1 MVEGIYCRKLLKTRV
16 LGCYDAVASH
26 AGGHRIIVRLGVFDS
41 ALCGRA
47 QKLGDVLCL
56 GRILAHRYPLTS
68 VVFIDIGFWDPAFL
82 WGRYRSMI
90 WLSTSGIVVA
100 LAVIMLLW
108 VVPRASRRAPANG
121 SRRQLARVGRTAED
135 IFSSAKVL
143 FNEETARS
151 TGAAVPSA
159 SGRAEVYASTSTGS
173 LEPLGG
179 VEFAESAASA
189 AVNVQQR
196 QEEFTDDKTQLL
208 YTTDAAESA
217 EDTDLWEEATMR
229 EDTNAQQQGT
239 HDTEL
244 YDEPY
249 DEDLYA
255 PEPDLDSAPGAEPA
269 DGEVDAPAHWEVTA
283 NSQPSGSRIGRSIPE
298 VNIDAETEGQD
309 PSAAGEDTD
318 SQPRSGTHHQ
328 GTGRAEE
335 PRREAPSA
343 AAVRGPALHELSSP
357 EEVPEVQESMLGGPV
372 PPGMTVHTGRAV
384 LLGVALLAFVAA
396 LGFAL
401 MAFSGMLSWVWSV
414 AALLVAVAT
423 GGLLRYLAISGAK
436 RPAAPRR
443 ESSNAPA
450 AEQAEATASTEH
462 DSRESGADPA
472 ANTRRSKETRPA
484 SARMAAAGSA
494 ARQGGSRTQ
503 GHRAPAAEHH
513 SEHTAGRKRP
523 AGEGVQEGSSRPR
536 REPAPVRRHT
546 PARRSAP
553 AQGARAA
560 ASPGVQRE
568 PDAQGAARRSAVE
581 REPVRARTSQLPAI
595 RRGGRGSHLP
605 PQLRPL
611 AHRDEPM
618 LFDIQ
623 SETPQVPAA
632 SARTSQPADSAKPS
646 AQATQTAD
654 SAVSSASVTPAAP
667 AQSTPSQGDSAE
679 AVQPTVPVPTQ
690 PPAAPARPEAAAKT
704 GRVPQQNP
712 SGASSFERSGS
723 FDADVTAPITDGI
736 PTANLAQRAAAAR
749 AQATRAAEAAQ
760 QVQREAAERARRR
773 ARQLNL
779 QNPYP
784 QQDPVQQPS
793 SDTAEHTTVP
803 LGQGATPDA
812 PVQSPVPH
820 TPVPSTIDES
830 DLDSLDDDVSPVF
843 EPQQQLGTLGSG
855 FEDTST
861 QGIRLGPGAMPM
873 FKATSNTWEP
883 VELPKPLHT
892 LHQKKDKDAKGKG
905 KTGE

>member
-1 MVEGIYCRKLLKTRV
+1 M
-16 LGCYDAVASH
+16 ASR
-26 AGGHRIIVRLGVFDS
+26 AGGHRIIVRLGVFNPV
-41 ALCGRA
+41 LCGWA

-56 GRILAHRYPLTS
+56 GRILAHRYPLIS
-68 VVFIDIGFWDPAFL
+68 VVFIDIGFWGPAFL

-135 IFSSAKVL
+135 IFLSAKVL
-143 FNEETARS
+143 FNEETARG

-159 SGRAEVYASTSTGS
+159 SGKAEVYASTSTGS

-196 QEEFTDDKTQLL
+196 QEEFADDKTQLL

-217 EDTDLWEEATMR
+217 EDADLWEEATMR
-229 EDTNAQQQGT
+229 EDANAQQQGA

-255 PEPDLDSAPGAEPA
+255 PEPDLDSAPGAELA
-269 DGEVDAPAHWEVTA
+269 DGEADAPAHWEVTA

-298 VNIDAETEGQD
+298 VNIDAETAGQD

-318 SQPRSGTHHQ
+318 SQHPSGTHHQ
-328 GTGRAEE
+328 GTGCAEE
-335 PRREAPSA
+335 SRGEAPSA
-343 AAVRGPALHELSSP
+343 AAVRGPALHELSSI

-436 RPAAPRR
+436 RPAASRR
-443 ESSNAPA
+443 ESSSAPVS
-450 AEQAEATASTEH
+450 EQAEVIASAEH
-462 DSRESGADPA
+462 GSRESETAGADPA
-472 ANTRRSKETRPA
+472 ANTRRTKGARPA
-484 SARMAAAGSA
+484 PARIAAAGSA
-494 ARQGGSRTQ
+494 ARQGGSRMQ
-503 GHRAPAAEHH
+503 GHRAPAAEHR
-513 SEHTAGRKRP
+513 SERAAGRERP

-536 REPAPVRRHT
+536 REPAPMRRHT

-553 AQGARAA
+553 AQGARIA

-568 PDAQGAARRSAVE
+568 PGAQGTARRSAVE

-611 AHRDEPM
+611 VHRDEPM

-623 SETPQVPAA
+623 SETPQAPAA

-646 AQATQTAD
+646 AQATQAAD
-654 SAVSSASVTPAAP
+654 PAVSSAPVTPAAP
-667 AQSTPSQGDSAE
+667 AQSAPSQGDSAE
-679 AVQPTVPVPTQ
+679 AVQPTAPVPTQ
-690 PPAAPARPEAAAKT
+690 PPAAPAQPEAAAKT
-704 GRVPQQNP
+704 GRVPQQQNP
-712 SGASSFERSGS
+712 SGASSLERSGS
-723 FDADVTAPITDGI
+723 FDADATAPITDGI

-749 AQATRAAEAAQ
+749 AQATRAAETAQ

-803 LGQGATPDA
+803 LGQGAAPDA
-812 PVQSPVPH
+812 PPTQPPVPH

-861 QGIRLGPGAMPM
+861 QGVRLGPGAMPM

-892 LHQKKDKDAKGKG
+892 LHQKKGKDGKGKG

>member
-26 AGGHRIIVRLGVFDS
+26 AGGHRIIVRLGVFNS

-143 FNEETARS
+143 FNEETARG

-159 SGRAEVYASTSTGS
+159 SGKAEVYVSTSTGS

-217 EDTDLWEEATMR
+217 EDADLWEEATMR
-229 EDTNAQQQGT
+229 EDANAQQQGV

-269 DGEVDAPAHWEVTA
+269 DGEADAPAHWEVTA

-298 VNIDAETEGQD
+298 VNIDAETAEQD

-318 SQPRSGTHHQ
+318 SQRPSGTHHQ

-335 PRREAPSA
+335 SRGEAPSA
-343 AAVRGPALHELSSP
+343 AAVRGPALHELSST

-401 MAFSGMLSWVWSV
+401 MAFSGMLSWVWPV

-436 RPAAPRR
+436 KPAASRR
-443 ESSNAPA
+443 ESSSAPA
-450 AEQAEATASTEH
+450 VEQAEATASAERG
-462 DSRESGADPA
+462 SRESETAGADPA
-472 ANTRRSKETRPA
+472 ANTRRTKGARPA
-484 SARMAAAGSA
+484 PAHIAAAGSV
-494 ARQGGSRTQ
+494 ARQDSGRTQ
-503 GHRAPAAEHH
+503 GRRAPAAEHR
-513 SEHTAGRKRP
+513 SERAAGRERP
-523 AGEGVQEGSSRPR
+523 AGEGVQEESSRPR

-546 PARRSAP
+546 PVRRSAS

-568 PDAQGAARRSAVE
+568 PDAQGAARRSLAE

-623 SETPQVPAA
+623 SEKPQAP
-632 SARTSQPADSAKPS
+632 SAS
-646 AQATQTAD
+646 AQATQPAD
-654 SAVSSASVTPAAP
+654 SAVSSAPVTPAAP
-667 AQSTPSQGDSAE
+667 TQSAPSQNDSAE
-679 AVQPTVPVPTQ
+679 AAQPTAPVPTQ
-690 PPAAPARPEAAAKT
+690 PPATPARPETAAKT
-704 GRVPQQNP
+704 GRVPQQNL

-723 FDADVTAPITDGI
+723 FDADATAPITDGI
-736 PTANLAQRAAAAR
+736 STANLAQRAAAAR

-784 QQDPVQQPS
+784 QQQPS

-803 LGQGATPDA
+803 LGQGATPEVP
-812 PVQSPVPH
+812 PVQPPVPH

>member
-1 MVEGIYCRKLLKTRV
+1 
-16 LGCYDAVASH
+16 
-26 AGGHRIIVRLGVFDS
+26 
-41 ALCGRA
+41 
-47 QKLGDVLCL
+47 
-56 GRILAHRYPLTS
+56 
-68 VVFIDIGFWDPAFL
+68 
-82 WGRYRSMI
+82 MI

-121 SRRQLARVGRTAED
+121 SRRQLASVGRTAED
-135 IFSSAKVL
+135 IFLSAKVL
-143 FNEETARS
+143 FNEETARG

-159 SGRAEVYASTSTGS
+159 SGKAEVYASTSTGS

-196 QEEFTDDKTQLL
+196 QEEFADDKTQLL

-217 EDTDLWEEATMR
+217 EGADLWEEATMR
-229 EDTNAQQQGT
+229 EEANAQQQGA

-269 DGEVDAPAHWEVTA
+269 DGEAEAPAHWEVTA
-283 NSQPSGSRIGRSIPE
+283 NSQPSGSRIGRSISE
-298 VNIDAETEGQD
+298 VNIDAETAGQD
-309 PSAAGEDTD
+309 PSAAGEDTG

-335 PRREAPSA
+335 SRGEAPSA
-343 AAVRGPALHELSSP
+343 AAVRGPALHELSST

-401 MAFSGMLSWVWSV
+401 MAFSGMLSWVWPV

-436 RPAAPRR
+436 KPAASRR
-443 ESSNAPA
+443 ESSSAPA
-450 AEQAEATASTEH
+450 AEQAEATASAEH
-462 DSRESGADPA
+462 GSRESETVGADPA
-472 ANTRRSKETRPA
+472 ANTRRTKEARPA
-484 SARMAAAGSA
+484 PARIAAAGSA
-494 ARQGGSRTQ
+494 ARQGGSRMQ
-503 GHRAPAAEHH
+503 GRRAPAAEHH
-513 SEHTAGRKRP
+513 SERAAGRERP
-523 AGEGVQEGSSRPR
+523 AGEGVQEESSRSR

-546 PARRSAP
+546 PARRSAS
-553 AQGARAA
+553 AQGSRAA

-568 PDAQGAARRSAVE
+568 PDAQGAARRSSAE

-623 SETPQVPAA
+623 PETPQAP
-632 SARTSQPADSAKPS
+632 SAS
-646 AQATQTAD
+646 AQATQPAD
-654 SAVSSASVTPAAP
+654 SAVSSAPVTPAAP
-667 AQSTPSQGDSAE
+667 TQSAPSQSDSAE
-679 AVQPTVPVPTQ
+679 AAQPTAPVPTQ

-704 GRVPQQNP
+704 GRVPQRQNL

-723 FDADVTAPITDGI
+723 FDADATAPITDGI
-736 PTANLAQRAAAAR
+736 STANLAQRAAAAR

-784 QQDPVQQPS
+784 QQDPVHQPS

-803 LGQGATPDA
+803 LGQGATPDVP
-812 PVQSPVPH
+812 PVQPPVPH

-892 LHQKKDKDAKGKG
+892 LHQKKGKDGKGKG

>member
-26 AGGHRIIVRLGVFDS
+26 AGGHRIIVRLGVFNPV
-41 ALCGRA
+41 LCGRA

-68 VVFIDIGFWDPAFL
+68 VVFIDIGFWGPAFL

-159 SGRAEVYASTSTGS
+159 SGKVEVYASTSTGS

-196 QEEFTDDKTQLL
+196 QEEFADDKTQLL

-217 EDTDLWEEATMR
+217 EDADLWEEATMR
-229 EDTNAQQQGT
+229 EDANAQQQGA

-269 DGEVDAPAHWEVTA
+269 DGEADAPAHWEVTA

-298 VNIDAETEGQD
+298 VNIDAETAGQD
-309 PSAAGEDTD
+309 PSAADTD

-335 PRREAPSA
+335 SRGEAPSA
-343 AAVRGPALHELSSP
+343 AAVRGPALHELSST

-401 MAFSGMLSWVWSV
+401 MAFSGMLSWVWPV

-436 RPAAPRR
+436 KPAASRR
-443 ESSNAPA
+443 ESSSAPV
-450 AEQAEATASTEH
+450 AEQAEATASAEH
-462 DSRESGADPA
+462 GSRESETAGADPA
-472 ANTRRSKETRPA
+472 ANTRRAKGARPA
-484 SARMAAAGSA
+484 PARIAAAGSV
-494 ARQGGSRTQ
+494 ARQGGSSTQ
-503 GHRAPAAEHH
+503 GRRAPAAEYR
-513 SEHTAGRKRP
+513 SERAAGRERP
-523 AGEGVQEGSSRPR
+523 AGGGVQEELSRPR
-536 REPAPVRRHT
+536 REPASVRRHT
-546 PARRSAP
+546 PARRSAS

-560 ASPGVQRE
+560 ASPGVQRK
-568 PDAQGAARRSAVE
+568 PDAQGAARRSLAE

-623 SETPQVPAA
+623 PETPQAP
-632 SARTSQPADSAKPS
+632 SAS
-646 AQATQTAD
+646 AQATQPAD
-654 SAVSSASVTPAAP
+654 SAVSSAPVTPAAP
-667 AQSTPSQGDSAE
+667 TQSAPSQSDSAE
-679 AVQPTVPVPTQ
+679 AAQPTAPVPTQ

-784 QQDPVQQPS
+784 QQDPVHQPS

-812 PVQSPVPH
+812 SVQSPVPH

>member
-1 MVEGIYCRKLLKTRV
+1 MMRWLPVP
-16 LGCYDAVASH
+16 
-26 AGGHRIIVRLGVFDS
+26 GGHRIIVRLGVFNPV
-41 ALCGRA
+41 LCGRA

-159 SGRAEVYASTSTGS
+159 SGKVEVYASTSTGS

-196 QEEFTDDKTQLL
+196 QEEFADDKTQLL

-217 EDTDLWEEATMR
+217 EDADLWEEATMR
-229 EDTNAQQQGT
+229 EDANAQQQGA

-269 DGEVDAPAHWEVTA
+269 DGEADAPAHWEVTA

-298 VNIDAETEGQD
+298 VNIDAETAGQD
-309 PSAAGEDTD
+309 PSAADTD

-335 PRREAPSA
+335 SRGEAPSA
-343 AAVRGPALHELSSP
+343 AAVRGPALHELSST

-401 MAFSGMLSWVWSV
+401 MAFSGMLSWVWPV

-436 RPAAPRR
+436 KPAASRR
-443 ESSNAPA
+443 ESSSAPV
-450 AEQAEATASTEH
+450 AEQAEATASAEH
-462 DSRESGADPA
+462 GSRESETAGADPA
-472 ANTRRSKETRPA
+472 ANTRRAKGARPA
-484 SARMAAAGSA
+484 PARIAAAGSV
-494 ARQGGSRTQ
+494 ARQGGSSTQ
-503 GHRAPAAEHH
+503 GRRAPAAEYR
-513 SEHTAGRKRP
+513 SERAAGRERP
-523 AGEGVQEGSSRPR
+523 AGGGVQEELSRPR
-536 REPAPVRRHT
+536 REPASVRRHT
-546 PARRSAP
+546 PARRSAS

-560 ASPGVQRE
+560 ASPGVQRK
-568 PDAQGAARRSAVE
+568 PDAQGAARRSSAE

-623 SETPQVPAA
+623 PETPQAP
-632 SARTSQPADSAKPS
+632 SAS
-646 AQATQTAD
+646 AQATQPAD
-654 SAVSSASVTPAAP
+654 SAVSSAPVTPAAP
-667 AQSTPSQGDSAE
+667 TQSAPSQSDSAE
-679 AVQPTVPVPTQ
+679 AAQPTAPVPTQ

-784 QQDPVQQPS
+784 QQDPVHQPS

-812 PVQSPVPH
+812 SVQSPVPH

>member
-1 MVEGIYCRKLLKTRV
+1 
-16 LGCYDAVASH
+16 
-26 AGGHRIIVRLGVFDS
+26 
-41 ALCGRA
+41 
-47 QKLGDVLCL
+47 
-56 GRILAHRYPLTS
+56 
-68 VVFIDIGFWDPAFL
+68 
-82 WGRYRSMI
+82 MI

-121 SRRQLARVGRTAED
+121 SRRQLASVGRTAED
-135 IFSSAKVL
+135 IFLSAKVL
-143 FNEETARS
+143 FNEETARG

-159 SGRAEVYASTSTGS
+159 SGKAEVYVSTSTGS

-179 VEFAESAASA
+179 AEFAESAASA

-196 QEEFTDDKTQLL
+196 QEEFVDDKTQLL

-217 EDTDLWEEATMR
+217 EDADLWEEATMR
-229 EDTNAQQQGT
+229 EDANAQQQGA

-269 DGEVDAPAHWEVTA
+269 DGEADAPAHWEVTA

-298 VNIDAETEGQD
+298 VNIDAETAGQD
-309 PSAAGEDTD
+309 PSAADTD

-335 PRREAPSA
+335 SRGEAPSA
-343 AAVRGPALHELSSP
+343 AAVRGPALHELSST

-372 PPGMTVHTGRAV
+372 PPGMTVHAGRAV

-401 MAFSGMLSWVWSV
+401 MAFSGMLSWVWPV

-436 RPAAPRR
+436 KPAASRR
-443 ESSNAPA
+443 ESSSAPA
-450 AEQAEATASTEH
+450 AEQAEVTASAEH
-462 DSRESGADPA
+462 GSRESETAGADPA
-472 ANTRRSKETRPA
+472 ANTRRTKGTRPA
-484 SARMAAAGSA
+484 PTRIAAAGSA
-494 ARQGGSRTQ
+494 ARQGGSRMQ
-503 GHRAPAAEHH
+503 GHRAPAAEHR
-513 SEHTAGRKRP
+513 SERAAGRERP
-523 AGEGVQEGSSRPR
+523 AGEGVQEESSRPR
-536 REPAPVRRHT
+536 REPAPLRRHT
-546 PARRSAP
+546 PARRSAS

-568 PDAQGAARRSAVE
+568 PDAQGAARRSSAE

-623 SETPQVPAA
+623 TETPQAP
-632 SARTSQPADSAKPS
+632 SAS
-646 AQATQTAD
+646 AQATQPAD
-654 SAVSSASVTPAAP
+654 SAVSSAPVTPAAP
-667 AQSTPSQGDSAE
+667 TQSAPSQSDSAE
-679 AVQPTVPVPTQ
+679 AAQPTAPVPTQ

-704 GRVPQQNP
+704 GRVPQQNL

-723 FDADVTAPITDGI
+723 FDADATAPITDGI
-736 PTANLAQRAAAAR
+736 STANLAQRAAAAR

-784 QQDPVQQPS
+784 QQDPVHQPS

-803 LGQGATPDA
+803 LGQGTTPDA
-812 PVQSPVPH
+812 PVQPPVPH